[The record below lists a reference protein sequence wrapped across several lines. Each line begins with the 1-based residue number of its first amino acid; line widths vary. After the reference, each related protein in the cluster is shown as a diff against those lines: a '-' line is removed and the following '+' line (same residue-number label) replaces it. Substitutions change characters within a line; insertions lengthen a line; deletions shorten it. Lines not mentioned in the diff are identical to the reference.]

1 MAPPFETRDLLGSVQ
16 RARSPDIYTSEEKQP
31 YHVNEVPVPGCEFET
46 EMLFRSEVARHRAR
60 EANNQEDRADD
71 HVGAVEARRHEESGA
86 INVAAEVEVRVRVF
100 VGLHA
105 GEGQAQKDRE
115 DQTPFE
121 SLPVVFK
128 ERMVRPGDCCA
139 RSQEDQG
146 VEQRQMPGI
155 KGLDPLRRPY
165 AARDR
170 EAPNFVRR
178 SREQRGVEI
187 SPEP

>member
-16 RARSPDIYTSEEKQP
+16 RARSPDIYTGEEKQP

-46 EMLFRSEVARHRAR
+46 EMLFRSEVAGHRTR
-60 EANNQEDRADD
+60 EANDQEDRTDD

-86 INVAAEVEVRVRVF
+86 INVAAEVEVRVRVL

-105 GEGQAQKDRE
+105 GEGQAQEDRE
-115 DQTPFE
+115 DKAPLQ
-121 SLPVVFK
+121 SLTVVFK
-128 ERMVRPGDCCA
+128 ERVVCPGDCCA

-155 KGLDPLRRPY
+155 KGLNPFRRPY
-165 AARDR
+165 ATGDR
-170 EAPNFVRR
+170 EAPNLVRR
-178 SREQRGVEI
+178 SRE
-187 SPEP
+187 